1 MYNDLLGA
9 IPIGEIIRFSRTKWE
24 ILIIKSKF

>member
-9 IPIGEIIRFSRTKWE
+9 IPIGEIIRFSRK
-24 ILIIKSKF
+24 KMGNFNNKK